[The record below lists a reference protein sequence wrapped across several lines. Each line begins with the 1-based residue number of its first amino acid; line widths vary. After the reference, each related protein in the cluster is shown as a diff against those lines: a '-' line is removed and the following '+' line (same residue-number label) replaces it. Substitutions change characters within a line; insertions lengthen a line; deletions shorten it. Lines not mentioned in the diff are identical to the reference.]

1 MLLNIIMWS
10 SITGPVVY
18 CSVSDFSYIAVCE
31 ACQTDTG
38 AIVGGVVAVVILSI
52 VTALTVIV
60 VVALLKNRF
69 GNYSTGAQRKYVMIM

>member
-1 MLLNIIMWS
+1 MKIWHY
-10 SITGPVVY
+10 ITLHD
-18 CSVSDFSYIAVCE
+18 SSYIAVCE
-31 ACQTDTG
+31 ASQTDTG